1 MTTQANLYVNKG
13 ADFGIN
19 LELTAEIEEGDVF
32 DISNKNFYSSFRK
45 HYSTSVIANAEI
57 TIIDSATNVIEFFI
71 SGDTT
76 RELDDGNYV
85 YDVVMVN
92 PSGSTTKILE
102 GLLKIVPTVT
112 EV

>member
-19 LELTAEIEEGDVF
+19 LELEAEVEDGDVF
-32 DISNKNFYSSFRK
+32 DISNKTFHSSFRK
-45 HYSTSVIANAEI
+45 HYSTSIIANAEI

-71 SGDTT
+71 SGDIT
-76 RELDDGNYV
+76 RNLDDGNYV
-85 YDVVMVN
+85 YDVIMVN
-92 PSGSTTKILE
+92 PSGSITKIIE